1 MADSGHLPRPLAK
14 VDARSRVPLR
24 AELLV
29 GAIVVVAVLLLDL
42 RGAIGFSSFC
52 VLLYYAI
59 ANASALTL
67 EDRRRVLPALGL
79 AGCLLLAVTLLVAR

>member
-1 MADSGHLPRPLAK
+1 
-14 VDARSRVPLR
+14 
-24 AELLV
+24 
-29 GAIVVVAVLLLDL
+29 
-42 RGAIGFSSFC
+42 